1 MTLTLH
7 TQNKMAGGS
16 DDVYLFGEDFDA
28 ILGILEEDE
37 GLKEQFESSASDVTT
52 KLGLFYFCLGWSTV
66 KSSVTH
72 ELTRQHKQQP
82 QVCLFKVN
90 FLIGII
96 LELVLK
102 EMFRNEVNKT
112 YFC

>member
-16 DDVYLFGEDFDA
+16 DDLYLFGEDFDA

-52 KLGLFYFCLGWSTV
+52 KLGFFLLLSWLEHSKIFSD
-66 KSSVTH
+66 
-72 ELTRQHKQQP
+72 TRAHAP
-82 QVCLFKVN
+82 
-90 FLIGII
+90 
-96 LELVLK
+96 
-102 EMFRNEVNKT
+102 T
-112 YFC
+112 